1 MENFGI
7 IVHGGAG
14 KHRNKREAIKGVIKA
29 CKKGFSVLEKGGS
42 AIDAVCAAVSEMED
56 NPYFNAGFGSVLTIR
71 GTVEMDAS
79 IMVGNTLKFGAVAGI
94 TGFKN
99 PILIARRVMEKTSHL
114 LLIGKGAEEFALLEG
129 FKKTNL
135 VSKERLDFYF
145 KFLKDKKTFLR
156 EELKDTLKWVR
167 NKYEIVVGDTVGACA
182 VDSKGNTVSGTST
195 GGIFFKM
202 EGRVGDTPCPGC
214 GTYANSFCAV
224 SATGL
229 GEAIMRVV
237 LSKFVCD
244 KISEGLDVM
253 EACKKGIEFLEENTG
268 GKAGVIAITKDC
280 EFGYFMN
287 TETMPVAFISKKNKK
302 IKVDGI

>member
-1 MENFGI
+1 MENYGI

-14 KHRNKREAIKGVIKA
+14 KHRDKKEAIKGVRKA
-29 CKKGFSVLEKGGS
+29 CKKGFMVLEKGGS
-42 AIDAVCAAVSEMED
+42 AIDAVCAAVCEMED

-71 GTVEMDAS
+71 GTVELDAS

-114 LLIGKGAEEFALLEG
+114 LLVGKGAEEFALLEG

-145 KFLKDKKTFLR
+145 KFLKDKKNSLR
-156 EELKDTLKWVR
+156 EELKDTLIWLK
-167 NKYEIVVGDTVGACA
+167 NKYEIFVGDTVGACA
-182 VDSKGNTVSGTST
+182 VDSKGNIVAGTST

-214 GTYANSFCAV
+214 GTYANPFCAV

-229 GEAIMRVV
+229 GEAIMRAV

-244 KISEGLDVM
+244 KISEGVDVM
-253 EACKKGIEFLEENTG
+253 EACRKGIEVLEESTG
-268 GKAGVIAITKDC
+268 GKAGVIAITRDLQ
-280 EFGYFMN
+280 FGYYMN
-287 TETMPVAFISKKNKK
+287 TEAMPVAFASKKNKK
-302 IKVDGI
+302 IEVDGI

>member
-1 MENFGI
+1 MENYGI

-14 KHRNKREAIKGVIKA
+14 KHRNKKEAIKGVKKA
-29 CKKGFSVLEKGGS
+29 CEKGFSILEKGGS

-71 GTVEMDAS
+71 GTVELDAS

-99 PILIARRVMEKTSHL
+99 PILIARRVMEKTPHL

-145 KFLKDKKTFLR
+145 KFLKNKKSFLR
-156 EELKDTLKWVR
+156 KEMTDILKWAKD
-167 NKYEIVVGDTVGACA
+167 KYEILVGDTVGACA
-182 VDSKGNTVSGTST
+182 VDSKGNIVSGTST

-214 GTYANSFCAV
+214 GTYANSLCAV
-224 SATGL
+224 SATGI

-244 KISEGLDVM
+244 RVEEGINVK
-253 EACKKGIEFLEENTG
+253 EACIKGIEILEKNTG
-268 GKAGVIAITKDC
+268 GRAGVIAITRDC

-287 TETMPVAFISKKNKK
+287 TENMPVAFASKKDKK